1 MKNLSMLL
9 TFFICSLG
17 GFSRNIVCKLPHCID
32 ADRAFSV
39 LQEKFSLTAKQDLAF
54 KQIDSNSEAHTIST
68 ETRTFKLRRKTPRIG
83 EFPEV
88 RRPKWKKEKIQLKA
102 SLKDR
107 NIVVTLNASAYNKR
121 DKKWHPVRSTGRYE
135 GTILQGVFTEIL
147 EGIQGSVIGSPMA
160 KGLAGTVKLK
170 NLELYTI
177 TSSYI
182 TFEGIKALVIDLTD
196 KKGTIYKVSVPFLGN
211 VDTICSAMKAF
222 FSKFTTSDLKSEV
235 PQTYDYYW
243 PYAVDG
249 EIMDGMHQNQVR
261 TALGEPDEKIRVN
274 KTTEQWIYYT
284 GKSPRKLTI
293 VDGELHIPEIS
304 NSK

>member
-9 TFFICSLG
+9 TFLICSIG
-17 GFSRNIVCKLPHCID
+17 GFSQNIACKLPHCID

-39 LQEKFSLTAKQDLAF
+39 LQEKFSLTAKQDLEF
-54 KQIDSNSEAHTIST
+54 KQIDSNSEAHTLST
-68 ETRTFKLRRKTPRIG
+68 ETRTFKLRHKTPRIG
-83 EFPEV
+83 EFPQL
-88 RRPKWKKEKIQLKA
+88 RRPKWRKEKVQLKA

-135 GTILQGVFTEIL
+135 ETILQGVFTEIL

-170 NLELYTI
+170 NLELFTI
-177 TSSYI
+177 TGAYI
-182 TFEGIKALVIDLTD
+182 TFDGVKTLVIDLTD
-196 KKGTIYKVSVPFLGN
+196 NKGTTYKVSVPFLGN
-211 VDTICSAMKAF
+211 VDNICSAMKTF
-222 FSKFTTSDLKSEV
+222 FSKFTTSNLKAEV
-235 PQTYDYYW
+235 PHTYDYYW
-243 PYAVDG
+243 AYAVEG

-274 KTTEQWIYYT
+274 KTTEQWIYHT
-284 GKSPRKLTI
+284 GKSNRELTI
-293 VDGELHIPEIS
+293 SGGELHIPE
-304 NSK
+304 NSD